1 MSKTRITIWSIVGV
15 LAVAGYIWFLN
26 SDTESVGGE
35 RRYSRDEL
43 LEFASNMENRLV
55 TFQDRLER
63 ALAGAPSGPVTDSC
77 SARMQVR
84 FERCRRLLDSLY
96 IVVDLEAGTHLHD
109 SIEHCYGEAKD
120 EMFRMESLAGAVK
133 GPG

>member
-1 MSKTRITIWSIVGV
+1 MTKTRVIIWSIVGV

-55 TFQDRLER
+55 TFQDRFER
-63 ALAGAPSGPVTDSC
+63 ALGDARSGPVTDSC
-77 SARMQVR
+77 SARTQAR

-96 IVVDLEAGTHLHD
+96 IVADLEAGTLLHD
-109 SIEHCYGEAKD
+109 SIEHCYGQAKD
-120 EMFRMESLAGAVK
+120 EIFRMESLAGAVK